1 MKIKERL
8 ISDESQIT
16 HSYLIDVPHL
26 FVQNAKVSEY
36 NSIVHHTLPGIKY
49 EIKEQDSVIG
59 ANSVELRDKIMK
71 QIPTDPRK
79 TKQLVCSLQLAE
91 GERTELAINV
101 RIDDG
106 LTNGASNVIR
116 KIQLHDKNKP
126 SGIVWVKFDHEDVGQ
141 KTRYENRSLY
151 IEDIHLSWTPIKPI
165 TTQFAVGRT
174 RSAQVVR
181 KQFPLRPA
189 AAKTIHRSQG
199 DTENK
204 IVVNFDTRKAIPHIH
219 YVGLSRVTT
228 IEGLFITNL
237 CEGKITVSADVQTEM
252 KRLRT
257 NGRLKLSVSPLYT
270 VTGCVFKLFLLNAR
284 SLHRHIDVRKD
295 LNYSNTDL
303 SLFSDTRFSH
313 LDNENMYKING
324 YVLFRNDSQST
335 TVNSRPYGGTA
346 VYSKVDFSPGYPYC
360 QNINGMEITIIRLE
374 KIDRVTIVSVYRSP
388 KVTISNMCRALQQ
401 ILMQLSTQYNIFI
414 GDFNINYLVDSTL
427 KRSLYNLF
435 IRDHKYRQLVSCYT
449 TDYRTAIDHIYT
461 NLPESEINMQV
472 LEAYFSDHKTI
483 CALINSF

>member
-1 MKIKERL
+1 M
-8 ISDESQIT
+8 
-16 HSYLIDVPHL
+16 
-26 FVQNAKVSEY
+26 
-36 NSIVHHTLPGIKY
+36 
-49 EIKEQDSVIG
+49 
-59 ANSVELRDKIMK
+59 
-71 QIPTDPRK
+71 
-79 TKQLVCSLQLAE
+79 
-91 GERTELAINV
+91 

-106 LTNGASNVIR
+106 LTNGANNVIR

-126 SGIVWVKFDHEDVGQ
+126 SGIVWVKFDHEDVQQ

-151 IEDIHLSWTPIKPI
+151 IEGIHLSWTLIKPV

-181 KQFPLRPA
+181 KRFLLRPA

-257 NGRLKLSVSPLYT
+257 DGRVKLSVAPLYT
-270 VTGCVFKLFLLNAR
+270 VSGCVLKLCFLNAR
-284 SLHRHIDVRKD
+284 SLHRHIDDVRKD

-303 SLFSDTRFSH
+303 NLFSETRFSH
-313 LDNENMYKING
+313 LDNENMYKINA

-360 QNINGMEITIIRLE
+360 QNINGMEIIIIRLE
-374 KIDRVTIVSVYRSP
+374 KIDRVTIVSVHRSP
-388 KVTISNMCRALQQ
+388 KVQC
-401 ILMQLSTQYNIFI
+401 
-414 GDFNINYLVDSTL
+414 NY
-427 KRSLYNLF
+427 
-435 IRDHKYRQLVSCYT
+435 Q
-449 TDYRTAIDHIYT
+449 
-461 NLPESEINMQV
+461 
-472 LEAYFSDHKTI
+472 
-483 CALINSF
+483 